1 MSFGYFLHGFFLL
14 SLPGYSTGVM
24 GLHPGMWAQPQQ
36 YPMVAMPLPPRRA
49 ATPPHLQAEDDT
61 PEPPAKRQRV
71 GASFDW
77 APDFDTSLFEQEK
90 HETKARVVAPP
101 LLTPA
106 PTPSPEQEQPEDLS
120 GAQENDPLAA
130 SPPPASYSEAPPEP
144 EVAQST
150 PYLPKLEPIS
160 PPEPSEHRP
169 DSPEGGG
176 EPPTPVLQYTVSPLT
191 PDSGAPPH
199 ALQTLHPPHL
209 QQPQHQPDA
218 QLHLQ
223 AHPHAE
229 ALQQPQQ
236 LQNPLAQRHQQQHES
251 HPPSRLMPESVHLEQ
266 LGTVTI
272 SSAYPVMS
280 HHPASHAEALQ
291 VISNESQHP
300 SHHHAALHHS
310 THHHH
315 ESSFSGDHQRLQTI
329 QEQQVIPITYM
340 AAPQDGGQGSAIG
353 EGGHPSFRPSYAGEG
368 LPAPPRRRVVRTM
381 SNYKYTR
388 EKNAE
393 CYICHKKYESK
404 YKLKLHM
411 YSHTGER
418 PFVCEVCGIGFTR
431 GPNLN
436 AHRRVHSGAKPFP
449 CTRCGRGFRHPSDR
463 IVHMVTEVCTRVS
476 RHVQATASGGW
487 MCGACGEENFESEEQ
502 AERHA
507 RQHETGRAMACP
519 VCLQNFKGC
528 KAHRLVR
535 HVREHHPE
543 YITSLG
549 L

>member
-1 MSFGYFLHGFFLL
+1 
-14 SLPGYSTGVM
+14 
-24 GLHPGMWAQPQQ
+24 
-36 YPMVAMPLPPRRA
+36 
-49 ATPPHLQAEDDT
+49 
-61 PEPPAKRQRV
+61 
-71 GASFDW
+71 
-77 APDFDTSLFEQEK
+77 
-90 HETKARVVAPP
+90 
-101 LLTPA
+101 
-106 PTPSPEQEQPEDLS
+106 
-120 GAQENDPLAA
+120 
-130 SPPPASYSEAPPEP
+130 
-144 EVAQST
+144 
-150 PYLPKLEPIS
+150 
-160 PPEPSEHRP
+160 
-169 DSPEGGG
+169 
-176 EPPTPVLQYTVSPLT
+176 
-191 PDSGAPPH
+191 
-199 ALQTLHPPHL
+199 
-209 QQPQHQPDA
+209 
-218 QLHLQ
+218 
-223 AHPHAE
+223 
-229 ALQQPQQ
+229 
-236 LQNPLAQRHQQQHES
+236 
-251 HPPSRLMPESVHLEQ
+251 MPESVHLEQ

-272 SSAYPVMS
+272 SSPYPVMS

-291 VISNESQHP
+291 VIPGESQHP
-300 SHHHAALHHS
+300 SRPHAALHHS
-310 THHHH
+310 SPHHH
-315 ESSFSGDHQRLQTI
+315 ESPFSGDHQRLQTI
-329 QEQQVIPITYM
+329 HEQQVIPITYVP
-340 AAPQDGGQGSAIG
+340 ATPDGGQGVAGG

-368 LPAPPRRRVVRTM
+368 LPAPSRRRVVRTM

>member
-1 MSFGYFLHGFFLL
+1 
-14 SLPGYSTGVM
+14 
-24 GLHPGMWAQPQQ
+24 
-36 YPMVAMPLPPRRA
+36 MVAMPLPPRRA
-49 ATPPHLQAEDDT
+49 ATPPQLQAEDDT

-90 HETKARVVAPP
+90 HEPKARVVAPP

-120 GAQENDPLAA
+120 GAQEDDPLAV
-130 SPPPASYSEAPPEP
+130 SPPPASYLEAAPEL
-144 EVAQST
+144 EAKDQST

-176 EPPTPVLQYTVSPLT
+176 EPPTPVLQYTRRCSSPSNSRILS
-191 PDSGAPPH
+191 PASSAP
-199 ALQTLHPPHL
+199 ARV
-209 QQPQHQPDA
+209 A
-218 QLHLQ
+218 C
-223 AHPHAE
+223 
-229 ALQQPQQ
+229 
-236 LQNPLAQRHQQQHES
+236 R
-251 HPPSRLMPESVHLEQ
+251 RGIMPESVHLEQ

-272 SSAYPVMS
+272 SSPYPVMS

-291 VISNESQHP
+291 VIPGESQHP
-300 SHHHAALHHS
+300 SRPHAALHHS
-310 THHHH
+310 SPHHH
-315 ESSFSGDHQRLQTI
+315 ESPFSGDHQRLQTI
-329 QEQQVIPITYM
+329 HEQQVIPITYVP
-340 AAPQDGGQGSAIG
+340 ATPDGGQGVAGG

-368 LPAPPRRRVVRTM
+368 LPGPSRRRVVRTM

-431 GPNLN
+431 GPNQRPPPRALRGQAVPVHALRPGLPPSVGPN
-436 AHRRVHSGAKPFP
+436 RAHGDGGVHARVPPRAGHGVGRVDVRRVRGGELRVGGAGGEARPP
-449 CTRCGRGFRHPSDR
+449 ARDGARHGRC
-463 IVHMVTEVCTRVS
+463 V
-476 RHVQATASGGW
+476 
-487 MCGACGEENFESEEQ
+487 
-502 AERHA
+502 
-507 RQHETGRAMACP
+507 
-519 VCLQNFKGC
+519 QNFKGC